1 MLPFKIFVVAPLLA
15 YNDMDFSPDVVI
27 EPAVISKIPWLYT
40 PVTFVP
46 SNSIFPV
53 FVPFDISPPFTGWI
67 TIPIVSLRL
76 VVLFPFISPLFMIS
90 PPFSANR
97 PIPFSDTPLKR
108 IFAPV
113 SFLATALF
121 FITVTPPTV
130 VVPPSELFAT
140 IPIFWF
146 PSVILIVP
154 LFIAV
159 GNNLVAVSSVTTVPK
174 SALIPIFLEPVTF
187 IFPLVSLVIS
197 SLALLIKTI
206 PVFPAPPETLI
217 VPLFRTFP
225 V

>member
-1 MLPFKIFVVAPLLA
+1 MLPFEIFVVAPLLA
-15 YNDMDFSPDVVI
+15 YNDIDFSPDVVI
-27 EPAVISKIPWLYT
+27 EPAVISKTPWLYT
-40 PVTFVP
+40 PVTFLP
-46 SNSIFPV
+46 SNSIVPV
-53 FVPFDISPPFTGWI
+53 FVPFATSAPFLGWI
-67 TIPIVSLRL
+67 TIPIVSSRL

-97 PIPFSDTPLKR
+97 PMAFLDTPLNK
-108 IFAPV
+108 IFAPA
-113 SFLATALF
+113 SFLATALS
-121 FITVTPPTV
+121 FITVSVPTV
-130 VVPPSELFAT
+130 VVPSELFAT

-159 GNNLVAVSSVTTVPK
+159 GNNLPAVSSVATVPK

-187 IFPLVSLVIS
+187 ILPAVSLVIL

-206 PVFPAPPETLI
+206 PVLPAPPETLI
-217 VPLFRTFP
+217 ILLFRTFP